1 MTGIV
6 FFFAAIISSLTFS
19 GEIIRL
25 SAPVSETTD
34 YEIFGALPSASKP
47 QMTLAEVVRKAKK
60 YDGDI
65 VRITTHV
72 SKVCQRKGCFFIAVE
87 GDIWARVIFKG
98 YSFFLPTDSAGKQA
112 MLEGI
117 LTRRV
122 LDDGLAKHY
131 ANDLETAYSKVDDQA
146 EYVFTASS
154 VLLVK

>member
-1 MTGIV
+1 
-6 FFFAAIISSLTFS
+6 
-19 GEIIRL
+19 
-25 SAPVSETTD
+25 
-34 YEIFGALPSASKP
+34 
-47 QMTLAEVVRKAKK
+47 MTLAEVVRKAKK